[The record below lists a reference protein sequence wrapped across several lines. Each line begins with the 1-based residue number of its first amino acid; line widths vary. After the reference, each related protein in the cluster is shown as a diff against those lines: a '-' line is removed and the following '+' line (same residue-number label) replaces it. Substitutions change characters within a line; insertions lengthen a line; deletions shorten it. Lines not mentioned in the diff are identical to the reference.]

1 MLTKNFLN
9 SLSSLEVSVLMSI
22 FGNDFIVKPEDLA
35 FLKRCFFVLTL
46 QKEYDKLPKEGYNR
60 WRIVIESISRKH
72 NEL

>member
-22 FGNDFIVKPEDLA
+22 FGSEFIVKPDDLA
-35 FLKRCFFVLTL
+35 FLKKRFFVLTL

-60 WRIVIESISRKH
+60 WRIVIESVLRKYD
-72 NEL
+72 EL